1 MTGFQPPR
9 ANSQRSPYGENIK
22 VEPVL
27 QSAGVNDGEKSV
39 NQEEATCTPSN
50 TQKGGS
56 FSSQVAA
63 ANGTAKIKRGAVR
76 NQRVLQNKTAN
87 TTSGENKFFDPGGE
101 QDWCALP
108 SRPLSL
114 SGRA

>member
-1 MTGFQPPR
+1 M
-9 ANSQRSPYGENIK
+9 
-22 VEPVL
+22 L
-27 QSAGVNDGEKSV
+27 QSAGVNDGENTV
-39 NQEEATCTPSN
+39 NQEEATCTSSN
-50 TQKGGS
+50 TQKGRS
-56 FSSQVAA
+56 ISSQVAA
-63 ANGTAKIKRGAVR
+63 VNGTAKIKCGAVR